1 VASSH
6 RERAREQ
13 FPSVLL
19 GVLGIIQALALE
31 LLWQEGI
38 AGLDRWRAL
47 EAGLAGQLQVL
58 SVFLGVIVTWLMYA
72 TLVLRFAWVP
82 RFADL
87 VFPFVLGALEFLLV
101 EWTAPER
108 IAAFFLGLA
117 LIFGLSASMTFWTF
131 RAMIAAGDVADRPFR
146 VQIAGYYPA
155 AIAVAA
161 LAVCAWWAGAAG
173 PASRVTTACLVAAN
187 LVLLAQIAMFRH
199 YWRMDVA
206 PERARRR

>member
-1 VASSH
+1 VGSSH

-31 LLWQEGI
+31 LLWEQGI
-38 AGLDRWRAL
+38 GGIDRWRAL
-47 EAGLAGQLQVL
+47 DAALAGWLQVL
-58 SVFLGVIVTWLMYA
+58 SVFLGVIVVWLMYA

-117 LIFGLSASMTFWTF
+117 VIFVVGASMTFWIF
-131 RAMIAAGDVADRPFR
+131 RAMIAAGDVPDRPLR
-146 VQIAGYYPA
+146 EQIAGYYPS
-155 AIAVAA
+155 VAA
-161 LAVCAWWAGAAG
+161 AAALLLGALVTGATG
-173 PASRVTTACLVAAN
+173 PASAAAAACLAAAN
-187 LVLLAQIAMFRH
+187 GLLLVQIWIFRRYWQADLAR
-199 YWRMDVA
+199 
-206 PERARRR
+206 